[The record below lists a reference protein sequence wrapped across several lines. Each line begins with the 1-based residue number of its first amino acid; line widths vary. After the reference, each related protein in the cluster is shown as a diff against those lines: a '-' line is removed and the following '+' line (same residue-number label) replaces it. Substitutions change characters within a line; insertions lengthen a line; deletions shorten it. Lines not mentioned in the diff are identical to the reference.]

1 MGRVLLG
8 YVFFLFVG
16 SLFGYVLAV
25 AYINTQLQQPV
36 GLFYPL
42 LNAQSFAGALPEVF
56 ETAVVILGV
65 CAFAGLAVGVYLVS
79 ERLTIFGTPHWLTH
93 QELRQGKFFNKP
105 SLGFLV
111 AKTSKPNRK
120 AKFISSE
127 KFPHCLVIA
136 PTGRG
141 KGTGFVIP
149 NLLTTKGSAVV
160 LDVKGENFE
169 KTARHRKSIGDKI
182 IRFAP
187 TDFKGSSHRYNP
199 LLRIYALEN
208 ESEQMFELQKLAT
221 LFLQSDNSANEGLLR
236 GGMDAF
242 VAGVLTA
249 FERNFTTVSS
259 GLDLSI
265 AIYGLP
271 LPNNRDEPLQRGRL
285 RPMGADVRQPKLCV
299 MLR

>member
-1 MGRVLLG
+1 M
-8 YVFFLFVG
+8 
-16 SLFGYVLAV
+16 
-25 AYINTQLQQPV
+25 
-36 GLFYPL
+36 
-42 LNAQSFAGALPEVF
+42 
-56 ETAVVILGV
+56 
-65 CAFAGLAVGVYLVS
+65 
-79 ERLTIFGTPHWLTH
+79 TH

-105 SLGFLV
+105 GLGFLV

-141 KGTGFVIP
+141 KGTGYVIP

-182 IRFAP
+182 IRFAS

-221 LFLQSDNSANEGLLR
+221 LFLQSDNSANEGLFR